1 MPPLND
7 APREVAVEN
16 GGWLGG
22 TGQVT
27 RVTVQ
32 AGAGFEIFADQTEP
46 LKIGTLAAS
55 GGGVVSVRNP
65 GGLARETL
73 RVPFA
78 QVAAF
83 DGSFDPRQWTVVM
96 EGVEASA
103 SLNVA
108 NRDGVLEARWAPGGT
123 LVCVH

>member
-32 AGAGFEIFADQTEP
+32 AGAGF
-46 LKIGTLAAS
+46 
-55 GGGVVSVRNP
+55 
-65 GGLARETL
+65 
-73 RVPFA
+73 
-78 QVAAF
+78 

-96 EGVEASA
+96 EGVEASP